1 MTGVH
6 ITGVGVTEF
15 GKHGQTPL
23 ADLGVAAAEKA
34 LGDADVGYDAVG
46 EVFTSSALAGP
57 QTGIGVAHRLGRTG
71 IPVTAT
77 ESASAGGM
85 VALRHAVW
93 AVASGRCRTALAI
106 GYEKTTALEPNG
118 VVPAAVGFWDR
129 FPPQLHY
136 AIEAARFL
144 HDTGCGPDVI
154 AAVAA
159 KSYNQARLNPRA
171 ARRNPD
177 EVTVDDVLGS
187 RMVAEPLTKMMCHA
201 SVDGGAAIVVS
212 TDPAPRSVSVLSI
225 EQTSWPADRDWPLV
239 GPVVGPP
246 SQITLT
252 AKRAYANAGVDPQ
265 GIGVV
270 SLHDMCASEEITALI
285 AMGLTDAAGAVNLAE
300 SGGLASDGS
309 LPTNTDGG
317 CIARGHPIG
326 ATGLAQ
332 AAEIVSQLRGE
343 AGPRQVPQPRIGL
356 TQAVGGGGSC
366 VVALLRG

>member
-1 MTGVH
+1 MTGVRVA
-6 ITGVGVTEF
+6 GVGVTEF
-15 GKHGQTPL
+15 GKHSQTPL
-23 ADLGVAAAEKA
+23 PDLGVAAAQQA
-34 LGDADVGYDAVG
+34 LGDAGLEYDAID

-57 QTGIGVAHRLGRTG
+57 QIGLSVAHRLGRTG
-71 IPVTAT
+71 IPVTAI

-106 GYEKTTALEPNG
+106 GFEKTTALEPGG

-136 AIEAARFL
+136 AIEAARWL
-144 HDTGCGPDVI
+144 HDTRCGPEVI

-159 KSYNQARLNPRA
+159 KSYNQARLNPLA
-171 ARRNPD
+171 ARRNP
-177 EVTVDDVLGS
+177 EPVTVSDVLGA

-201 SVDGGAAIVVS
+201 SVDGGAAAVV
-212 TDPAPRSVSVLSI
+212 TAGKPRRSVAVLSI
-225 EQTSWPADRDWPLV
+225 EQTSWPTDPEWPLV

-252 AKRAYANAGVDPQ
+252 AKRAYTSADVAPSD
-265 GIGVV
+265 IGVV

-285 AMGLTDAAGAVNLAE
+285 AMGLVDSAGVVALAE
-300 SGGLASDGS
+300 SGGLASDGA

-332 AAEIVSQLRGE
+332 VAEVVNQLRGE
-343 AGPRQVPQPRIGL
+343 ADSRQVTDPRVGL
-356 TQAVGGGGSC
+356 AQAVGGGGSC
-366 VVALLRG
+366 VVGLLRA

>member
-15 GKHGQTPL
+15 GAHGDSTL
-23 ADLGVAAAEKA
+23 ADLGVAAAQKA
-34 LGDADVGYDAVG
+34 LADAGISYDAVG
-46 EVFTSSALAGP
+46 EVFTASALSGP
-57 QTGIGVAHRLGRTG
+57 QTGLAVALRLGRTG

-106 GYEKTTALEPNG
+106 GYEKTTALEPGG
-118 VVPAAVGFWDR
+118 VVPAAVSFWDR

-136 AIEAARFL
+136 AIEAAHWL
-144 HDTGCGPDVI
+144 HEAQCGPEVI

-159 KSYNQARLNPRA
+159 KSYNQARLNPLA
-171 ARRNPD
+171 ARRNADP
-177 EVTVDDVLGS
+177 VTVDDVLGA
-187 RMVAEPLTKMMCHA
+187 RMVADPLTKMMCHA
-201 SVDGGAAIVVS
+201 SVDGGAAVVVAA
-212 TDPAPRSVSVLSI
+212 DPAARSVAVLSI
-225 EQTSWPADRDWPLV
+225 EQTSWPDDPTWPLL

-252 AKRAYANAGVDPQ
+252 AQRAYTAADVGPGDV
-265 GIGVV
+265 GVV
-270 SLHDMCASEEITALI
+270 SLHDMCASEEITALL
-285 AMGLTDAAGAVNLAE
+285 AMGLIDSSGVVELAE
-300 SGGLASDGS
+300 SGGLASDGR

-343 AGPRQVPQPRIGL
+343 ADSRQVADPRVGL
-356 TQAVGGGGSC
+356 AQAVGGGGSC
-366 VVALLRG
+366 VVALLRA

>member
-6 ITGVGVTEF
+6 IAGIGVTEF
-15 GKHGQTPL
+15 GKHGDL
-23 ADLGVAAAEKA
+23 ALAELGIAAARGA
-34 LGDADVGYDAVG
+34 LSDAGIGYDDVG
-46 EVFTSSALAGP
+46 EVFTASALAGP
-57 QTGIGVAHRLGRTG
+57 QTGMAVALALGRTG

-93 AVASGRCRTALAI
+93 AVASGRCHTALAI
-106 GYEKTTALEPNG
+106 GYEKTTALEPGG

-129 FPPQLHY
+129 FPPQTHY
-136 AIEAARFL
+136 AIEASRWL
-144 HDTGCGPDVI
+144 HDAQCGPEVI

-159 KSYNQARLNPRA
+159 KSYNQARLNPLA

-177 EVTVDDVLGS
+177 PVTVEDVLS
-187 RMVAEPLTKMMCHA
+187 ARMVAEPLTKMMCHA
-201 SVDGGAAIVVS
+201 SVDGGAAVVV
-212 TDPAPRSVSVLSI
+212 TADRMPRSVAVLSI
-225 EQTSWPADRDWPLV
+225 EQTSWPADPQWPMV

-252 AKRAYANAGVDPQ
+252 AQRAYAAAGVEPGDV
-265 GIGVV
+265 GVV

-285 AMGLTDAAGAVNLAE
+285 AMGLADSAGVVKLAC
-300 SGGLASDGS
+300 SDGLTS
-309 LPTNTDGG
+309 DGALPTNTDGG

-332 AAEIVSQLRGE
+332 TAEVVSQLRGE
-343 AGPRQVPQPRIGL
+343 ADSRQVSDPRVGL
-356 TQAVGGGGSC
+356 AQAVGGGGSC
-366 VVALLRG
+366 VVTLLRG